1 MGSRPTQN
9 VRIGAMKLSSRADVS
24 QSGFVS
30 KALSRSDLC
39 HTVSRLYN
47 VFTMAD
53 NRALII
59 ANPIAGGGHGLD
71 ELKQGES
78 LLRSAGWDVVTK
90 MTGQPGEATTLAYSG
105 TLEGFD
111 MILAAGGD
119 GTVGQV
125 VDGIV
130 SAPGEPAEKPM
141 LGILPMGTGNV
152 LAKDLGYPIPN
163 PVRPFVFREAIQ
175 KILDGKV
182 FQVDVGR
189 ANGKH
194 FLSWCGVGFD
204 AKVAQEVESHPEQ
217 KRLLGKAAFVIAGM
231 MILNTYVGHKATVL
245 VDGETVTRRVIMVL
259 ISNIQLYARFV
270 RIAHD
275 AKLDDGLLDIYL
287 FEGEGGFSV
296 IKHGF
301 TLLFRPSP
309 PFRPPSMLSFKGKHI
324 EILSKEPIPVHLDAE
339 PHGNTPLTV
348 DVVPRALRLIIP
360 DVSERLLSNGESQ
373 QQGSQV

>member
-1 MGSRPTQN
+1 MCRP
-9 VRIGAMKLSSRADVS
+9 MP
-24 QSGFVS
+24 
-30 KALSRSDLC
+30 
-39 HTVSRLYN
+39 RLYN
-47 VFTMAD
+47 VSTMAE

-59 ANPIAGGGHGLD
+59 ANPMAGGGHGPD
-71 ELKQGES
+71 ELRQGED
-78 LLRSAGWDVVTK
+78 LLRSAGWHVETKVT
-90 MTGQPGEATTLAYSG
+90 TRPGEAATLSYAG
-105 TLEGFD
+105 TVEGFD

-130 SAPGEPAEKPM
+130 SAPGEPTEKPM

-163 PVRPFVFREAIQ
+163 PVRPFVFKEAIQ
-175 KILDGKV
+175 KILKGKV
-182 FQVDVGR
+182 FLVDVGR

-194 FLSWCGVGFD
+194 FLSWCGIGFD
-204 AKVAQEVESHPEQ
+204 AKVAQQVESHPEQ
-217 KRLLGKAAFVIAGM
+217 KKLLGKAAFVIAGM

-259 ISNIQLYARFV
+259 VSNIQLYARFI
-270 RIAHD
+270 RIAQD

-287 FEGEGGFSV
+287 FEGESGLSV

-339 PHGNTPLTV
+339 PHGSTPLTV
-348 DVVPRALRLIIP
+348 DVVPKALRLILP
-360 DVSERLLSNGESQ
+360 HVSERLLLNGKDQ
-373 QQGSQV
+373 QQGTQV